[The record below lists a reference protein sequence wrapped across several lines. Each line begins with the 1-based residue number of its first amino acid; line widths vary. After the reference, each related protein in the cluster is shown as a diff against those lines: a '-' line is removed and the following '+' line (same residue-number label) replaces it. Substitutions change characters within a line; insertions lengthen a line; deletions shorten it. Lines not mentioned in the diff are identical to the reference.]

1 MIKTKILNILAV
13 TLMLTIAFPFS
24 SGTASAENTRVAF
37 VDIAKVLE
45 AAPQAI
51 AANKRLSKE
60 FEQRN
65 EGLIK
70 MRKESRQLEDKLA
83 KDGVTMSENQL
94 RKLERDIH
102 DLKREIKRS
111 QEDYR
116 EDLNIRRN
124 EELRKIQKR
133 VYQAIVE
140 LAEKEKYDMVLGDG
154 VIHAAKGVDIT
165 DKVLSILGS
174 SQNSAPPSSRNN

>member
-1 MIKTKILNILAV
+1 MIKTKIRNTLVA
-13 TLMLTIAFPFS
+13 TLMLTIALSFL
-24 SGTASAENTRVAF
+24 SGTANAENTRVAF

-60 FEQRN
+60 FEKRN
-65 EGLIK
+65 AGLIK
-70 MRKESRQLEDKLA
+70 MRKELRQHEDKLA
-83 KDGVTMSENQL
+83 KEGGTMSESQL

-102 DLKREIKRS
+102 ELKREIKRS

-154 VIHAAKGVDIT
+154 VIHASKGVDIT
-165 DKVLSILGS
+165 SKVLSILS
-174 SQNSAPPSSRNN
+174 SAQKSAPSSSKK